1 MISGSNTDNQT
12 PRELG
17 AEPENTE
24 EMTLIEHLLELRT
37 RVMWAAIAIA
47 VSTGVLLIPTV
58 GFEFIELMLQPARS
72 TDPDWTP
79 QSLGPLDRIVTLFKV
94 ALLGGLTVSMP
105 VLIYQT
111 MRFVTP
117 ALELSLI
124 HI

>member
-58 GFEFIELMLQPARS
+58 GF
-72 TDPDWTP
+72 
-79 QSLGPLDRIVTLFKV
+79 
-94 ALLGGLTVSMP
+94 
-105 VLIYQT
+105 
-111 MRFVTP
+111 
-117 ALELSLI
+117 
-124 HI
+124 